1 MNEGVAQSQEKGY
14 SVENNETTEGD
25 YGTTENDFRELQEAS
40 RRRLNEGTWGEES
53 QAEDEGVRNRLSD
66 ISKEW
71 LQSRGYD
78 SSNNDGL
85 VANTGDFKIF
95 KDVDAETFHDLF
107 ETNKPY
113 IKRQELVDLHEVS
126 DYENNHNYISDDG
139 MAGFSIT
146 QDGDLISVFNNSDK
160 RGFLRS
166 IADTIKNE
174 AKTLDCY
181 VLSEIYSS
189 SNLQQMYEDY
199 FGLQM
204 VGKVTL

>member
-1 MNEGVAQSQEKGY
+1 MEG
-14 SVENNETTEGD
+14 N
-25 YGTTENDFRELQEAS
+25 YGTVEHEFRELQEAS
-40 RRRLNEGTWGEES
+40 RRRLSEGTWGEES
-53 QAEDEGVRNRLSD
+53 QAEDERVRTRLSD

-85 VANTGDFKIF
+85 VENTGNFKIF

-113 IKRQELVDLHEVS
+113 INKQELVDLHDVS

-146 QDGDLISVFNNSDK
+146 QDGDLISVFNNSPK

-166 IADTIKNE
+166 VANE
-174 AKTLDCY
+174 IMNNAKTLDCY
-181 VLSEIYSS
+181 ALSKAFRISYDEFSYP
-189 SNLQQMYEDY
+189 LQSHIKELAMWSILFYVY
-199 FGLQM
+199 CCNRHIM
-204 VGKVTL
+204 I